1 MGKKRKKSKAS
12 KPTTKIP
19 SSNVPRIDET
29 LKIKREIQELEDKK
43 KTTGKGIR
51 GFLRN
56 LSINKDINN
65 KKGFITAKDQI
76 RSTSK
81 RIELMKVQTE
91 LENAKAN
98 LQEARKKSQV
108 DFGNFGTP
116 QSNQLK
122 MEDIF
127 K

>member
-12 KPTTKIP
+12 NT
-19 SSNVPRIDET
+19 NVVKNIPRIDDT
-29 LKIKREIQELEDKK
+29 LKIKREIQELEEKK

-81 RIELMKVQTE
+81 RIELMKIQTE

-98 LQEARKKSQV
+98 LQKAKKKSQV